1 MRCPPSS
8 RPSCSASP
16 LSPSW
21 YAPLPSSQHSAA
33 AVIVLICCCTLLPCL
48 VRQVWYVLAAKGVIP
63 SDWVAPGQTNVL
75 FALLFAISV
84 IVIACPC
91 ALGLATPTAVM
102 VGTGVGAAQGIL
114 IKGAAALET
123 AHSIKAIIFDKT
135 GTLTIGKPTLTGF
148 HVSAPVSDAASCLP
162 VLRCALYRCQNPHAD
177 LCRRVRV

>member
-1 MRCPPSS
+1 M
-8 RPSCSASP
+8 
-16 LSPSW
+16 
-21 YAPLPSSQHSAA
+21 
-33 AVIVLICCCTLLPCL
+33 
-48 VRQVWYVLAAKGVIP
+48 QVWYVLAAKGVIP

-148 HVSAPVSDAASCLP
+148 HVSGQVSDAASCLP
-162 VLRCALYRCQNPHAD
+162 VLRCALYRGQNPHAD